1 MKIKLFSYSKTFKS
15 MKGPDLL
22 LKICSSQVKKC
33 LLCFISDLLV
43 ADKKHCFQKN
53 WFLLKQYKYT
63 CTWIYFHFS
72 GIQEAKI
79 VIATYG
85 LLSKATSRVVLQALT
100 NQKFQVVIVDESH
113 YIRNIKT
120 ASCKAIGPLIRA
132 ANRRILLSG
141 TPSLSKPVEVGYW
154 WIRVGVL

>member
-1 MKIKLFSYSKTFKS
+1 MFMELIMRKKLVFHRGSRALKGAAEYNVGVGLFSSEVYSALLFAIYIVYRKYCLQKTW
-15 MKGPDLL
+15 
-22 LKICSSQVKKC
+22 C
-33 LLCFISDLLV
+33 
-43 ADKKHCFQKN
+43 H
-53 WFLLKQYKYT
+53 LKQCKYT
-63 CTWIYFHFS
+63 GIFHVFSFS
-72 GIQEAKI
+72 GIQDAKI

-141 TPSLSKPVEVGYW
+141 TPSLSKPVEVGY
-154 WIRVGVL
+154 